1 MMRPLLTHVGVLQI
15 AFAVLCGELHAED
28 QLQRIEPLVRVV
40 DLDVGESAEV
50 TLCDGSTT
58 TVKLLNLEEARD
70 DVCFAVR
77 RAEVTVEV
85 DGKRARLVSAT
96 YNLPK
101 TVGDVQIDCSIT
113 KGYNENGTPSFWG
126 LEKDARLRLWPKGSP
141 LLRPGTFVY
150 PVKQKWF
157 ATNTQMANDP
167 VHVDGGDQPGKR
179 KIYYHSGLD
188 IGGSEGLV
196 EVVAATDALVVSVGE
211 TVLDGHKDDTPVSPR
226 YDVVY
231 LQDARGWYY
240 RYSHLKEIDEQV
252 VPGRVISKG
261 DRIGLLG
268 KEGGSGGWSHLHF
281 EIKSRQ
287 PSGKWG
293 TQEGYAFLWEA
304 YQRQYQPPITA
315 VARPHQA
322 IWAGDNVTL
331 DGSKSRSS
339 AGKITSFQ
347 WRFGD
352 GTTAEGARVERTY
365 KKPGRYSEVLQVT
378 DDAGNVSYDFAVVVV
393 ADPEHPE
400 RKTPSIHPN
409 YYPTMGIEPGDEITF
424 KVRTFNTT
432 HGKETWN
439 FGDGSGEVH
448 VQSDG
453 NAVKLAPDGYAV
465 TTHAYKKPGD
475 YIVRVSRTNEHGV
488 TAEGHLYVHVAPKA
502 GRGPKESQSQ
512 LHGSGTRQS
521 SDDFGSLATSATSL
535 QPKADPWNTIA
546 PYFSP
551 PEKFAGDYGDYRS
564 PLKFND
570 GSTVRTKEDWKK
582 RRAEI
587 YQQWTEL
594 LGEWPPLI
602 TEPTVETL
610 QSKRRENFT
619 QYRIRFNWTPKEKTT
634 GYLLIP
640 DGEGQRPAVLS
651 VYYEPET
658 AVGLQG
664 ENRDFAYQMARRGF
678 VALSIGTTKATEAK
692 TYALYYPDIDKAEV
706 EPLSM
711 LGCAAANAWYVL
723 ASRPEVDPKRIGV
736 VGHSFGGKWAM
747 FAGCLFDRFAAVAVS
762 DPGIVFDTHPS
773 VNYWE
778 PWYLGWHPR
787 PWRKRGVITD
797 DNPARGLYP
806 KLIQQGRD
814 LHELHALLAPRPFL
828 VSGGAVDPPERWRAL
843 NHLVRINKLLG
854 YENRVGMTNREK
866 HSPNPESNAVI
877 YAFFAHFLGSPE
889 AVK

>member
-1 MMRPLLTHVGVLQI
+1 MRSSLTFVGVSLILLTAIVQRG
-15 AFAVLCGELHAED
+15 LHAED

-40 DLDVGESAEV
+40 DLSVGESAEV
-50 TLCDGSTT
+50 MLCDGSTAS
-58 TVKLLNLEEARD
+58 VKLLDLDETRD

-85 DGKRARLVSAT
+85 NGKKAKLVSAT

-101 TVGDVQIDCSIT
+101 LVGDVQIDCSIT

-141 LLRPGTFVY
+141 LLRAGTFVY
-150 PVKQKWF
+150 PVKQRWF

-167 VHVDGGDQPGKR
+167 VHVDGGDQPGER

-240 RYSHLKEIDEQV
+240 RYSHLKQIDERI

-304 YQRQYQPPITA
+304 YQQQYQPPLTA
-315 VARPHQA
+315 VARPHHA
-322 IWAGDNVTL
+322 IWAGDSVTL
-331 DGSKSRSS
+331 DGSKSRSR
-339 AGKITSFQ
+339 AGKITSYL

-378 DDAGNVSYDFAVVVV
+378 DDAGAVSYDFAVVVV
-393 ADPEHPE
+393 ADREHPE

-439 FGDGSGEVH
+439 FGDGSPEVQ

-453 NAVKLAPDGYAV
+453 NAVKLAPGGYAV
-465 TTHAYKKPGD
+465 ATHAYKKPGD
-475 YIVRVSRTNEHGV
+475 YIVHVQRTNEHGV
-488 TAEGHLYVHVAPKA
+488 TAEGHLHVHVQP
-502 GRGPKESQSQ
+502 
-512 LHGSGTRQS
+512 HV
-521 SDDFGSLATSATSL
+521 SAW
-535 QPKADPWNTIA
+535 KTIA
-546 PYFSP
+546 PYFTP

-570 GSTVRTKEDWKK
+570 GSMVRTKEDWKK

-610 QSKRRENFT
+610 DSKRRENFT

-723 ASRPEVDPKRIGV
+723 ASLPQVDSGRIGV

-762 DPGIVFDTHPS
+762 DPGIMFDTHGS

-806 KLIQQGRD
+806 KLINEGRD